1 MSLIT
6 NQSRE
11 STGKRL
17 TSFILRFWKYT
28 ISFWGTIEFQCKYNF
43 IIDKKKPFY
52 NLMFKSYI
60 LKIEQEAGYRRCL
73 LCYLTDCKE
82 NVLN

>member
-43 IIDKKKPFY
+43 IIDKKKA
-52 NLMFKSYI
+52 I
-60 LKIEQEAGYRRCL
+60 L
-73 LCYLTDCKE
+73 
-82 NVLN
+82 

>member
-43 IIDKKKPFY
+43 IINKKKPLY

-60 LKIEQEAGYRRCL
+60 LKIELKIGYRKCL